1 MTNRLVCYQNGLS
14 LPLGQAVRDDRA
26 SSTDDDLPFAHRA
39 RSTKMQVLSVEQ
51 PHLVGAYCA
60 DAGLSPA
67 VFASISQSELRGVS
81 RIALWVSFLGKTE
94 RSPSGHLLLVLPLVR
109 ARDV

>member
-1 MTNRLVCYQNGLS
+1 MTT
-14 LPLGQAVRDDRA
+14 

-67 VFASISQSELRGVS
+67 VFASMS
-81 RIALWVSFLGKTE
+81 
-94 RSPSGHLLLVLPLVR
+94 
-109 ARDV
+109 